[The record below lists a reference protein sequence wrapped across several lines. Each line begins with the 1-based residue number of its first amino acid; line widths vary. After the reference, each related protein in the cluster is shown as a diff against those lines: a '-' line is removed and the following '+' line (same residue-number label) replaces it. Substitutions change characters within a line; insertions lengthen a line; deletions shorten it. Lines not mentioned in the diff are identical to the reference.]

1 MRRIW
6 MLAAS
11 CAVLLI
17 VSGCASTQSESG
29 IGKAKVKVPEPEIKI
44 TQLSELP
51 GAARYISGN
60 MTVHYQVLVA
70 NHAKEPIVLTR
81 LDLQTMGE
89 GAYKLNP
96 QSRPFN
102 IKIAPDGLESAEF
115 WAPAFI
121 PDVTVYGA
129 NGPVTLRFIAQF
141 DSPYGQ

>member
-1 MRRIW
+1 MRRSW
-6 MLAAS
+6 LLAAS
-11 CAVLLI
+11 CAVLAI
-17 VSGCASTQSESG
+17 VSGCAWRQSERG
-29 IGKAKVKVPEPEIKI
+29 LGKAKVRVPEPEIKI

-102 IKIAPDGLESAEF
+102 IKNPPDALQS
-115 WAPAFI
+115 
-121 PDVTVYGA
+121 
-129 NGPVTLRFIAQF
+129 AQF
-141 DSPYGQ
+141 